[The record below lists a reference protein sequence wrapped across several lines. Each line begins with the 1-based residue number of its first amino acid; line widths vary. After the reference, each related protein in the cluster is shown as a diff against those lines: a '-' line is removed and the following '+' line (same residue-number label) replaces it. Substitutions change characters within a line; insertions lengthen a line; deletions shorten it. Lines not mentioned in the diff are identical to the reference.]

1 MRRLLVYL
9 LMSVSIPAAGCN
21 SAGFPPGILFW
32 EKQDVADFEL
42 PHQKIE
48 RYEALAASA
57 RRKSPEEQ
65 EQIAQQLALEIRDTQ
80 DPILRTHIVK
90 ALSQIPAPTSQKV
103 LNAALSD
110 EDEFVRLT
118 AVRGLVK
125 RGTDDDIRVLARVV
139 ESEKDLAVRLAAIRG
154 LGTLKSPATVQALAV
169 ALDDPNPAVV
179 SSTIDSLQASTGR
192 YYGRDAKAWAE
203 FARGVDVPQKERTLA
218 ERLRSWWE

>member
-1 MRRLLVYL
+1 MRRLLFYV

-32 EKQDVADFEL
+32 EDQDVADFEL

-48 RYEALAASA
+48 RYQTLASTAG
-57 RRKSPEEQ
+57 RKTPEEQ
-65 EQIAQQLALEIRDTQ
+65 EKVAQELALEIRDTQ
-80 DPILRTHIVK
+80 DPILRTHIVQ
-90 ALSQIPAPTSQKV
+90 ALGSIPTPTSQKV
-103 LNAALSD
+103 LHAALSD
-110 EDEFVRLT
+110 EDEYVRLM
-118 AVRGLVK
+118 AVRGLVQ
-125 RGTDDDIRVLARVV
+125 RGGADDIRVLARVV
-139 ESEKDLAVRLAAIRG
+139 ESEKDLAVRMAAIRG
-154 LGTLKSPATVQALAV
+154 LGTLKAPETVQALAV

-218 ERLRSWWE
+218 ERIQSWWE